1 MKANSSKAPTD
12 DVRQVVVAAARTELA
27 AISAAIGFWAGWVE
41 SADRYTQGLGR
52 ELAGIEDGSVNSDE
66 VVGRLTDLSRQYLR
80 ELTELPRASV
90 KQFTSELKKISQ
102 PKAKRTRAARAKD

>member
-1 MKANSSKAPTD
+1 MATGSKAQTD

-27 AISAAIGFWAGWVE
+27 AISAAIGFWAGWVD
-41 SADRYTQGLGR
+41 SAGRYTQALGQ
-52 ELAGIEDGSVNSDE
+52 ELTGIEEGSVNSDE

-80 ELTELPRASV
+80 ELSELPRSSV

-102 PKAKRTRAARAKD
+102 PKAKRARAARAKD

>member
-1 MKANSSKAPTD
+1 MATGSKAQTD
-12 DVRQVVVAAARTELA
+12 EVRQVVLAAARTELA

-41 SADRYTQGLGR
+41 SAGRYTQALGQ
-52 ELAGIEDGSVNSDE
+52 ELAGIEEGSANSDE

-80 ELTELPRASV
+80 ELSELPRSSV

-102 PKAKRTRAARAKD
+102 PKGKRTRAARAKD